1 MKTKLKTVQWG
12 LLGCGKVC
20 EKKVGPALQG
30 VEGSELV
37 AVMRRDGDKARDF
50 AMRHGVPRHYDTREA
65 LFADPDVAFIYNAT
79 PDAAHHETTLA
90 ALEAGKHVLV
100 EKAMASNTAEC
111 DEMIALARAK
121 GLMLAVAYYRRAY
134 PTILRAKALIGAG
147 AVGKLKSIYIN
158 DEFPLSHRLDL
169 LHFFA
174 GDVGE
179 IEARLETLPPCSAE
193 TEGAM
198 IYCHHVNGVVGYTPA
213 GWEENLV
220 PETLDIR
227 GSEGRLLVLDLK
239 GGVLVRHDAKGK
251 TREEP
256 GPLPATHW
264 GLIDNFVQSVN
275 GNATLCC
282 DGVEGRK
289 STVLLDRIQELTPDA
304 GPGPVN
310 DL

>member
-1 MKTKLKTVQWG
+1 MQTIHWG
-12 LLGCGKVC
+12 ILGCGKVC

-37 AVMRRDGDKARDF
+37 AVMRRDGAQAEDF
-50 AMRHGVPRHYDTREA
+50 ALRHGVPRHYDSQEA
-65 LFADPDVAFIYNAT
+65 LFADPEVAFIYNAT

-100 EKAMASNTAEC
+100 EKAMASNTAQC
-111 DEMIALARAK
+111 DEMIALAREK
-121 GLMLAVAYYRRAY
+121 GLTLAVAYYRRAY
-134 PTILRAKALIGAG
+134 PTILRAKALIESGAIG
-147 AVGKLKSIYIN
+147 QPKSIYLN

-174 GDVGE
+174 GDVVK
-179 IEARLETLPPCSAE
+179 IEARHEVFPPCSAE
-193 TEGAM
+193 TEGSM
-198 IYCHHVNGVVGYTPA
+198 LYCHHANGVVGYTPA
-213 GWEENLV
+213 GWAENLV

-227 GSEGRLLVLDLK
+227 GSGGRILILDLK
-239 GGVLVRHDAKGK
+239 GGLLVRHDAQGK

-264 GLIDNFVQSVN
+264 GLIDNFVRSFN
-275 GNATLCC
+275 GDASLCC
-282 DGVEGRK
+282 DGIEGRK

-304 GPGPVN
+304 GP
-310 DL
+310 LAISYETS